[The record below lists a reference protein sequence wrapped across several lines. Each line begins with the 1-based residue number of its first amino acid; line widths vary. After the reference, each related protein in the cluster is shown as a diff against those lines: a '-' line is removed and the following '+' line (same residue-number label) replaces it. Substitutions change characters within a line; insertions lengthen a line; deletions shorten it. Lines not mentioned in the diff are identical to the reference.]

1 MDKSRENSGSPKTP
15 LPTSDG
21 RSKSLNLRPQAKIPY
36 FKYLVDSG
44 KFYIDKCQFEGVNIP
59 ENFTLSDAETGEII
73 DEFKKN
79 SLSIPFKNHKIY
91 ISNVVK
97 QLGTEARKMAIEKVL
112 IYFPAKIS
120 DTYFNGIEKNDIIEV
135 LNFLKEK
142 GFLIFSDTEKIY
154 NEIYVKDLDIKKD
167 IKLKKGDKEQI
178 KEYNKILGER
188 FTGTAEQWKNFD
200 SQKQGFGIQCWDR
213 QKATITKPFFK
224 FYDKSQEIKKDKVFF
239 DTLDEDIKNELLE
252 NFIYRFEFTLK
263 DKRFFDKYEISNRLA
278 DIHKVPQEK
287 WELIAKSFLNHA
299 FQKKTRK
306 IDLGKLKLNDRI
318 WANVILI
325 MFQNNNM
332 TKGQIEL
339 LWTMA
344 AQNKSEKYQAKKH
357 FERLWSITTTPN
369 EYSSDMYSI
378 LERVGKWDKFFG
390 II

>member
-1 MDKSRENSGSPKTP
+1 MDKNREKSGSPKTP

-21 RSKSLNLRPQAKIPY
+21 REKSLNLRPQAKIPY

-44 KFYIDKCQFEGVNIP
+44 KFYIDKDKFERVNIP
-59 ENFTLSDAETGEII
+59 ENFALSDAETGEII

-97 QLGTEARKMAIEKVL
+97 QLGTEAQKMVIEKVL

-135 LNFLKEK
+135 LNFLKER
-142 GFLIFSDTEKIY
+142 GFLLFSDAEKIY

-167 IKLKKGDKEQI
+167 IKLKKTDKEQV
-178 KEYNKILGER
+178 KEYNKNLGER
-188 FTGTAEQWKNFD
+188 FTGTADQWKNFD

-213 QKATITKPFFK
+213 QKATITKPFLK
-224 FYDKSQEIKKDKVFF
+224 FYDKSKEIKKDKVFF
-239 DTLDEDIKNELLE
+239 DSLDEDVKNELLE

-263 DKRFFDKYEISNRLA
+263 DKQFFKKYEISNRLA

-306 IDLGKLKLNDRI
+306 LDLDKLKLRDRI
-318 WANVILI
+318 SANLILT
-325 MFQNNNM
+325 MYQSNEM
-332 TKGQIEL
+332 TKGQIQL
-339 LWTMA
+339 LFTMA

-357 FERLWSITTTPN
+357 FERLWSITTTPH
-369 EYSSDMYSI
+369 EYSSNMHSI